1 MRNGVLNTDFFDIKP
16 LELVEPKTQTL
27 MNEVILESSIRKNK
41 DFMQRVDEEW
51 QKKKERVQ
59 GF

>member
-1 MRNGVLNTDFFDIKP
+1 MRNGVLNTGAFDLKP
-16 LELVEPKTQTL
+16 LELVEPRPQTL

-51 QKKKERVQ
+51 QKKKVSVQ

>member
-1 MRNGVLNTDFFDIKP
+1 MRNGVLNTGSFDLKP
-16 LELVEPKTQTL
+16 LELVEPRSHTL

-41 DFMQRVDEEW
+41 DFMQRVDDEW
-51 QKKKERVQ
+51 QKKKVSVQ